1 MKFKQF
7 FSSTVLCMLAF
18 VAYAEEGM
26 WTVDNFPTTSVQKK
40 YGVDVEEEFLSKLRL
55 ATTRLEGGCTGSFAS
70 SDGLL
75 LTNHHC
81 AQRCIGQL
89 SSEKNDLTASGFL
102 AAKRADERQ
111 CPTEQVS
118 VLVALEDVTDKIKA
132 AIRGH
137 AGAKANKI
145 RKATQTRLENE
156 CRKKAG
162 DKFSCESVS
171 LYNGGQYFLY
181 TYRRYTD
188 VRLVFAPEYAIA
200 GFGGDPDNF
209 NFPRWCLDM
218 ALMRVYDNGKP
229 VQTPD
234 YLAWNRAGAKEGEAL
249 FVTGHPGSTQRLL
262 TVAQLRFLRDQILPD
277 WLLRYSELRG
287 RLIQYG
293 TTSAEAKRQIQ
304 QRLQAIE
311 NVIKVRRN
319 QLAALL
325 DERVFERK
333 RKEEIRLREAVNAKP
348 ALAADYGQAWD
359 TIDEAMQEFANFY
372 LRYNFIESGAAFSG
386 TLFGYA
392 RSLVRAAAEREKPEA
407 KRLREYTASNL
418 GRLQQSVLGKQPIY
432 PKLEKLQLA
441 FSLEKLRERLG
452 PDDTFVKLLLSDK
465 TPRQLA
471 EQLVDGTK
479 LADPDFRKTLWDGGN
494 KAVKAATDPLI
505 QLALEIDP
513 QARALRKRYEDKVEA
528 PEKAAEEQL
537 AAARFAVDGTSNYPD
552 ATFTLRVTYGAVQGW
567 DEAGAA
573 IPPFTTI
580 AQLYPRI
587 TGQPPFA
594 LPPSW
599 QKKKLPGRTRFNFV
613 ATTDITGGNSGSPM
627 VNAQGELIGLAFDGN
642 IHSIAGAYF
651 FDPAMNRTVGVHP
664 AVMLAALKKIY
675 HADDLIREIRGK

>member
-1 MKFKQF
+1 MKLKQF
-7 FSSTVLCMLAF
+7 LVIVLGVFTLG
-18 VAYAEEGM
+18 AYADEGM
-26 WTVDNFPTTSVQKK
+26 WTVDNFPGKSVKQK
-40 YGVDVEEEFLSKLRL
+40 YGVDIDAALLDKLRL

-81 AQRCIGQL
+81 AQACIGQL
-89 SSEKNDLTASGFL
+89 SSAKNDLTANGFL
-102 AAKRADERQ
+102 AATRQHERQ

-118 VLVALEDVTDKIKA
+118 VLVALEDVTDTIKD
-132 AIRGH
+132 AIRGKT
-137 AGAKANKI
+137 GAEANKI
-145 RKATQTRLENE
+145 RKATQTRLEND
-156 CRKKAG
+156 CRAKAG

-218 ALMRVYDNGKP
+218 ALLRVYEEGKP
-229 VQTPD
+229 VQTPEF
-234 YLAWNRAGAKEGEAL
+234 LSWNRAGTEKGEAV
-249 FVTGHPGSTQRLL
+249 FVTGHPGATQRLL

-293 TTSAEAKRQIQ
+293 TTSAEASRQIQ

-311 NVIKVRRN
+311 NRIKVSRN

-333 RKEEIRLREAVNAKP
+333 RKDEARLRAAVNADP
-348 ALAADYGQAWD
+348 ALAADYADAWD
-359 TIDEAMQEFANFY
+359 RIYKAQQEFANFY
-372 LRYNFIESGAAFSG
+372 PRYTFIESGAAFSG

-392 RSLVRAAAEREKPEA
+392 RSLVRAAAEREKPESR
-407 KRLREYTASNL
+407 RLREYTASNL
-418 GRLQQSVLGKQPIY
+418 GRLEQSVLGAQPIY
-432 PKLEKLQLA
+432 PQLEQLQLA
-441 FSLEKLRERLG
+441 FSLEKLREQLG
-452 PDDTFVKLLLSDK
+452 PDDAAVKLVLGDK

-471 EQLVDGTK
+471 QQLVDGTK
-479 LADPDFRKTLWDGGN
+479 LADPDYRRRLWEGGIKT
-494 KAVKAATDPLI
+494 VQAADDPLI
-505 QLALEIDP
+505 KLAWEIDP

-528 PEKAAEEQL
+528 VEKAAEEQL
-537 AAARFAVDGTSNYPD
+537 AAARFAVDGTSTYPD
-552 ATFTLRVTYGAVQGW
+552 ATFTLRVTYGAVKGW
-567 DEAGAA
+567 DEAGTAVQ
-573 IPPFTTI
+573 PFTTV
-580 AQLYPRI
+580 AQLYPRV

-599 QKKKLPGRTRFNFV
+599 QQQKLADDTRFNFV

-627 VNAQGELIGLAFDGN
+627 VNAHGELVGLVFDGN

-651 FDPAMNRTVGVHP
+651 YDSIVNRTVAVHP
-664 AVMLAALKKIY
+664 AVMLAALQKIY
-675 HADDLIREIRGK
+675 HADDLIAEIGGK